1 MFKRMLLTAIL
12 AIAAA
17 AASAST
23 LDQAFDRTFDVRPG
37 AVFSLTNTNGHIT
50 VRAWDQPRVRVH
62 AIKHVESRDSDAAR
76 DAMKALT
83 LDVSQPNGG
92 LRIDTKYPK
101 HNDGIFEWIAGTNV
115 SLSVT
120 YEVTVPRS
128 MNLQIENTNG
138 AIEASDVRGSHKIDT
153 TNGRITL
160 ARCAG
165 DLDGEIAVQ
174 AVRAGDDYGHTDD
187 GTSYFIDAE
196 TTNGSIDAELTA
208 VTTGR
213 SVRLETTNGGIHAR
227 LPRTLAARIDAANT
241 NGSIESDLPVTTSG
255 SQDKHSLHGTM
266 NGGGAELRLR
276 TTNGSIHINAI

>member
-1 MFKRMLLTAIL
+1 MFKRILLTAIL
-12 AIAAA
+12 TIAAA

-62 AIKHVESRDSDAAR
+62 AVKHVESRDSDTAR

-83 LDVSQPNGG
+83 FDLSQPNGG

-101 HNDGIFEWIAGTNV
+101 HSDGIFEWIAGTNV
-115 SLSVT
+115 SISVT

-128 MNLQIENTNG
+128 MDLQIENTNG
-138 AIEASDVRGSHKIDT
+138 GIEASDVRGSHKIET

-165 DLDGEIAVQ
+165 DV
-174 AVRAGDDYGHTDD
+174 
-187 GTSYFIDAE
+187 DAE
-196 TTNGSIDAELTA
+196 TTNGTIEAELTA
-208 VTTGR
+208 VNTGR
-213 SVRLETTNGGIHAR
+213 GVRLETTNGGIHAR
-227 LPRTLAARIDAANT
+227 LPRTFAARIDAANT

-255 SQDKHSLHGTM
+255 SQNKHSLHGTM
-266 NGGGAELRLR
+266 NGGGPELRLR

>member
-1 MFKRMLLTAIL
+1 MFKRILLTAIL
-12 AIAAA
+12 TIAAA

-37 AVFSLTNTNGHIT
+37 AVFSLTNTNGPIT

-62 AIKHVESRDSDAAR
+62 AVKHVESRDSDAAR

-83 LDVSQPNGG
+83 FDLSQPNGG

-101 HNDGIFEWIAGTNV
+101 RNDGIFEWIAGTNV
-115 SLSVT
+115 SISVT
-120 YEVTVPRS
+120 YEVTVPRT
-128 MNLQIENTNG
+128 MDLQIENTNG
-138 AIEASDVRGSHKIDT
+138 AIAAADVRGSHRIET

-165 DLDGEIAVQ
+165 DLQ
-174 AVRAGDDYGHTDD
+174 
-187 GTSYFIDAE
+187 AE
-196 TTNGSIDAELTA
+196 TTNGAIEAELTA
-208 VTTGR
+208 INTGR
-213 SVRLETTNGGIHAR
+213 GVRLETTNGGIHAR
-227 LPRTLAARIDAANT
+227 LPRTFAGRIDAANT

-255 SQDKHSLHGTM
+255 SQNKHTLHGTM
-266 NGGGAELRLR
+266 NGGGPELRLH